1 VNSTLDNIAPWIEAV
16 RRTPFC
22 NREFLVKINKLKN
35 IYLVDELPSIDVNE
49 GPSQKEIDFNKQMN
63 DEQLLNE
70 YRMIHD
76 ESEQINEHGIG
87 IY

>member
-1 VNSTLDNIAPWIEAV
+1 VNSTLNNIAPWIEAV

-35 IYLVDELPSIDVNE
+35 IYLVDELPSIE